1 MRNPLLLTALLLA
14 SSTSFAGTEPGI
26 KVTAS
31 VNRYSEFE
39 LTQKQTERLD
49 EATKLS
55 AASRVFHGLYDR
67 WPKDI
72 DELAARTSGI
82 DLAVFEGKV
91 MIETV
96 AEGITVTFF
105 DSLDI
110 RRLLVTEGMDVAPE
124 IRALAYDPE
133 FRIRVSL
140 QASLPNDSSKPN
152 ARAD

>member
-1 MRNPLLLTALLLA
+1 MRNTLLLIALVLA
-14 SSTSFAGTEPGI
+14 STNSFAGTAPGI
-26 KVTAS
+26 NVTAN

-39 LTQKQTERLD
+39 LTQKQTERFD

-72 DELAARTSGI
+72 NELAARTSGI

-124 IRALAYDPE
+124 IRALAHDPA
-133 FRIRVSL
+133 FRIRVSV
-140 QASLPNDSSKPN
+140 QALMQ
-152 ARAD
+152 